1 MARIKNKIHQKN
13 SSMDKIL
20 EINDLHKNFG
30 KIKAV
35 QGLSLDILPGMVFG
49 LLGPNGS
56 GKTTTLGV
64 VLDVVAKTG
73 GSYYWYGQLPNKNIR
88 KKIGAILEAPAF
100 YPYLSG
106 ADNLKVVA
114 RIKEVPLTEINL
126 VLEKVGLLERKNDTF
141 QTYSLGMKQ
150 RLAIA
155 SALLSNPQVLVLD
168 EPTNGLDPTGIADV
182 REIIKKLAAEGKTI
196 ILASHLLDEVQ
207 KVCTNFAV
215 LNKGKKVFAGSVEDA
230 MGDTEN
236 VEIAAPDM
244 DKLEEKAK
252 SCPFISIV
260 ERYAQHILVSL
271 KNGKDSFEL
280 NQYLSQEGI
289 IVSQLTTVK
298 KNLEKQFLEILSQNQ

>member
-1 MARIKNKIHQKN
+1 ME
-13 SSMDKIL
+13 KIL
-20 EINDLHKNFG
+20 EINDLHKYFG

-35 QGLSLDILPGMVFG
+35 QGLSLDVLPGMVFG

-64 VLDVVAKTG
+64 VLDVISKTRG
-73 GSYYWYGQLPNKNIR
+73 DYKWYGQPPSKKIR

-106 ADNLKVVA
+106 EDNLKITA
-114 RIKEVPLTEINL
+114 RIKEVPYSEIDSIL
-126 VLEKVGLLERKNDTF
+126 KKVDLYDRRKHKF

-155 SALLSNPQVLVLD
+155 SALLSDPYVLVLD

-182 REIIKKLAAEGKTI
+182 REIIRRVSADGKTI

-207 KVCTNFAV
+207 KVCTHFAV
-215 LNKGKKVFAGSVEDA
+215 LNKGKKVYAGSVDEA
-230 MGDTEN
+230 SGDTEK
-236 VEIAAPDM
+236 VEVAAPDM
-244 DKLEEKAK
+244 DNLENKIRAC
-252 SCPFISIV
+252 SFVNNV
-260 ERYAQHILVSL
+260 ERNSQYLMVNL
-271 KNGKDSFEL
+271 KDGKDSYEL
-280 NQYLSQEGI
+280 NQYLYQQGI
-289 IVSQLTTVK
+289 IVSRLTTVK